1 MYRGRDKE
9 RMIDMTDSSKKE
21 KTGTVPKL
29 TAYLVKGMF
38 FVKKRPRLKSFLYE
52 KVTVFLPKGATLK
65 TCDETVQVTLEDGTT
80 CDGLYTVHPPQKGF
94 TPALKAKGHF
104 RPVLLT
110 YEKESRT
117 GKGPKDAVA
126 KLFAT

>member
-1 MYRGRDKE
+1 
-9 RMIDMTDSSKKE
+9 MTDSSKNSSQKE
-21 KTGTVPKL
+21 KTGTVKL
-29 TAYLVKGMF
+29 TAYLIKGMF

-65 TCDETVQVTLEDGTT
+65 EYNETIQVTLEDGSI
-80 CDGLYTVHPPQKGF
+80 CDGLYTVHPPEKGF
-94 TPALKAKGHF
+94 TPALKAKDHF

-110 YEKESRT
+110 YEKVSRAE
-117 GKGPKDAVA
+117 KGPKDAVA

>member
-52 KVTVFLPKGATLK
+52 KVTVFLPEGATLK
-65 TCDETVQVTLEDGTT
+65 EGNETIQVTLEDGSI

-94 TPALKAKGHF
+94 TPALKAKDHF
-104 RPVLLT
+104 RPVLLM